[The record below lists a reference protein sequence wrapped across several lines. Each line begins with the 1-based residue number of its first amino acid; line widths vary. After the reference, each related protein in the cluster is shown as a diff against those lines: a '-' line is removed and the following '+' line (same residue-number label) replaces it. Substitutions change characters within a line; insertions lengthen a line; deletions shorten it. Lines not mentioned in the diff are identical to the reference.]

1 MIKMFFNIV
10 GKKNLKREDEEN
22 VEFHIGDDA
31 KDNFVIIDY
40 ANPEDLWFHVQGFSS
55 CHVIAN
61 ISKLELDKKQL
72 RQIITQGAVLCKQ
85 NSRYAYMNDL
95 AIVYTKVKNIKKT
108 NIVGTV
114 ITENTKVRII

>member
-1 MIKMFFNIV
+1 MKIV
-10 GKKNLKREDEEN
+10 SQYITSLNKN